1 MKQQKHSMLRR
12 VGLVL
17 LALCLGV
24 MLPLGALAAENK
36 VIASGEEATYAWKLT
51 DDGTMTVS
59 GTEIPN
65 ETGGYPWADYKDKI
79 QSVVIEKGITT
90 IGDSAFE
97 SYENLTKLSLA
108 DTVSHIGYA
117 SFFNTGLTTVL
128 IPASVS
134 HISFGM
140 GYSFNPGVTYE
151 VAEGNEHYRAVD
163 GVLYSNTELLSVP
176 ASYSGSLTVPEGIK
190 SIPWYLFMGGT
201 GKITEIFLPASITE
215 LEPALFGGSDSV
227 SLTAIHV
234 AEENPNYCSIGGIL
248 YNKEVTKI
256 VAVPGG
262 ITNIT
267 IPDGVTG
274 FIDKPVEL
282 HCYQNLVSITL
293 PASVTEFGYNGFAEC
308 ERLET
313 VIFKGDAPKFKFDK
327 GEAKPYDI
335 FAGVTANVYY
345 PAGNT
350 TWTEENMLDYGG
362 KLTWIP
368 YYPVLEG
375 DGSAVTE
382 DDGKTLAVRV
392 DAPIEKFEAVEVDGK
407 TVAKEHYDV
416 TAGSTVV
423 TLHGDYLATLTPGE
437 HSLTLRFTDG
447 VSMASFTVKAAA
459 AQPENPTQPAKPG
472 EAVSPVTGDTFQL
485 VPAVLV
491 LAGALALVGLNW
503 KKRMQ

>member
-1 MKQQKHSMLRR
+1 MKQKKHSLFRR
-12 VGLVL
+12 AGLVL
-17 LALCLGV
+17 LALCLGM
-24 MLPLGALAAENK
+24 MLPLGALGAENK
-36 VIASGEEATYAWKLT
+36 VIASGEEETFTWKLT
-51 DDGTMTVS
+51 AEGTMTVS
-59 GTEIPN
+59 GTEI
-65 ETGGYPWADYKDKI
+65 TGSPWAEYKDKI
-79 QSVVIEKGITT
+79 QSVVIEKGITK

-97 SYENLTKLSLA
+97 SCENLTKLALA
-108 DTVSHIGYA
+108 DTVTSIGEW
-117 SFFNTGLTTVL
+117 SFFGTGLTSVF

-134 HISFGM
+134 YMAFGM
-140 GYSFNPGVTYE
+140 YTCFNNDVAFE
-151 VAEGNEHYRAVD
+151 VAEGNPSYFAVD
-163 GVLYSNTELLSVP
+163 GVLYSDMEILSVP
-176 ASYSGSLTVPEGIK
+176 ASYSGILTIPEGIK
-190 SIPWYLFMGGT
+190 YIPWNLFFGDTRG
-201 GKITEIFLPASITE
+201 ITEFFLPASFE
-215 LEPALFGGSDSV
+215 SLEPGLFGDRRSDI
-227 SLTAIHV
+227 LTAIHV
-234 AEENPNYCSIGGIL
+234 AEDNPYFCSIDGIL

-256 VAVPGG
+256 VVVPGG
-262 ITNIT
+262 KTNVV
-267 IPDGVTG
+267 IPEGVTG
-274 FIDKPVEL
+274 FVNIDGFDFNNFI
-282 HCYQNLVSITL
+282 NLVSITI
-293 PASVTEFGYNGFAEC
+293 PASVTEFGYNGLAGC
-308 ERLET
+308 EKLET
-313 VIFKGDAPKFKFDK
+313 VIFKGNAPQIPIDWEGKLS
-327 GEAKPYDI
+327 EV

-362 KLTWIP
+362 KITWIP

-437 HSLTLRFTDG
+437 HSLTVRFTDG

-459 AQPENPTQPAKPG
+459 AQPEDPTQPVSPEG
-472 EAVSPVTGDTFQL
+472 PVSPVTGDTFQL
-485 VPAVLV
+485 VPAILI